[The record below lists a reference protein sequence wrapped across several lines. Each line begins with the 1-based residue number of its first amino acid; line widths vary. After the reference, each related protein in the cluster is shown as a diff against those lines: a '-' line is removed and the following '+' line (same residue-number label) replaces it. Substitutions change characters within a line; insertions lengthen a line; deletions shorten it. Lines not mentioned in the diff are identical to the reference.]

1 MSKLGLG
8 VIGCGNMG
16 ASLVTSAATLE
27 EARVVCVSD
36 VDEAK
41 GKELAGK
48 LSVDYDPDYRHM
60 LRREDVEAVLIA
72 SPPFLHP
79 EMAVAAAE
87 AGVHVFSEKPMS
99 PTLEGCD
106 AMIAAARKHG
116 VKLGIGLVCRFH
128 AAHTKVREIAQSGE
142 IGRPVCLMVH
152 RIGGGWGERWVAS
165 WRMKRAQSGG
175 TLMELNAHE
184 IDFLRFVLGD
194 VRRVY
199 AAGGNYREKGI
210 DFPDVA
216 LVSMTFASGAV
227 GSLHSSQV
235 SAVGGYGGRLDGT
248 EGSVTFPSMWGKDAA
263 LTIKRFDG
271 EVRTIP
277 IADIQVPSPVAEEI
291 RRFVEAVQRGE
302 EPPVGGAEGRAA
314 TEVALA
320 AYRSIETGQA
330 VELPLA

>member
-1 MSKLGLG
+1 MNKLGLG

-16 ASLVTSAATLE
+16 ASLATSAATLE
-27 EARVVCVSD
+27 NARVVCVSD

-48 LSVDYDPDYRHM
+48 LSVEYDPDYRHM

-72 SPPFLHP
+72 SPPFMHP

-106 AMIAAARKHG
+106 AMVAAAKQHG
-116 VKLGIGLVCRFH
+116 VKLGIGLVCRYH
-128 AAHTKVREIAQSGE
+128 ATHSKVREIALSGE
-142 IGRPVCLMVH
+142 IGKPVCMMVH
-152 RIGGGWGERWVAS
+152 RIGGGWGGVWVAH
-165 WRMKRAQSGG
+165 WRTKRAQSGG
-175 TLMELNAHE
+175 TLMEVNAHE

-210 DFPDVA
+210 DYPDVT

-227 GSLHSSQV
+227 GSLHSSHV

-248 EGSVTFPSMWGKDAA
+248 EGSVVFPSTWGKDAA

-271 EVRTIP
+271 EARTLP
-277 IADIQVPSPVAEEI
+277 IADIKVPSPVAEEI
-291 RRFVEAVQRGE
+291 RRFVEAVQKGE
-302 EPPVGGAEGRAA
+302 APPVGGAEGRAA

-330 VELPLA
+330 VELPL

>member
-16 ASLVTSAATLE
+16 ASLATSAATLDN
-27 EARVVCVSD
+27 AKVVCVSD

-60 LRREDVEAVLIA
+60 LKRGDVEAVLIA
-72 SPPFLHP
+72 SPPFMHP

-106 AMIAAARKHG
+106 AMIAAARRHG
-116 VKLGIGLVCRFH
+116 VRLGIGLVCRFH
-128 AAHTKVREIAQSGE
+128 ATHSKVREIALSGE
-142 IGRPVCLMVH
+142 IGRPVCLTVH
-152 RIGGGWGERWVAS
+152 RIGGGWGGTWVAH
-165 WRMKRAQSGG
+165 WRTKRAQSGG
-175 TLMELNAHE
+175 TLMEVNAHE
-184 IDFLRFVLGD
+184 IDFMRFVLGD

-210 DFPDVA
+210 DYPDVA

-227 GSLHSSQV
+227 GSLHSSHV

-248 EGSVTFPSMWGKDAA
+248 EGSVTFPAIWGKEAA
-263 LTIKRFDG
+263 LTVKRFDG
-271 EVRTIP
+271 EARALP
-277 IADIQVPSPVAEEI
+277 IAEIKVPSPVAEEI
-291 RRFVEAVQRGE
+291 RRFVEAVQNVE

-330 VELPLA
+330 VELPL

>member
-16 ASLVTSAATLE
+16 ASLATSAAMLDN
-27 EARVVCVSD
+27 AQVLCVSD

-48 LSVDYDPDYRHM
+48 LGVDYEPEYRRM
-60 LRREDVEAVLIA
+60 LGREDVEAVLIA
-72 SPPFLHP
+72 SPPFLHA

-106 AMIAAARKHG
+106 AMIAAAHEHG
-116 VKLGIGLVCRFH
+116 VRLGIGLVCHYH
-128 AAHTKVREIAQSGE
+128 AAHSQIREIACSGE
-142 IGRPVCLMVH
+142 IGTPVCMTVH
-152 RIGGGWGERWVAS
+152 RLGGGWGRVWEVS
-165 WRMKRAQSGG
+165 WRAKQALSGG
-175 TLMELNAHE
+175 TLMEVNAHE
-184 IDFLRFVLGD
+184 IDFMRWVLGD

-199 AAGGNYREKGI
+199 AAGGQYRERGT
-210 DFPDVA
+210 DYPDVA
-216 LVSMTFASGAV
+216 LVSLTFASGAV

-235 SAVGGYGGRLDGT
+235 SALGSYGGRLDGT
-248 EGSVTFPSMWGKDAA
+248 EGSVTFPAIWGRDAA

-271 EVRTIP
+271 EARTLP
-277 IADIQVPSPVAEEI
+277 IAEIAVPHPVAEEI
-291 RRFVEAVQRGE
+291 RRFVAAVQNGE

-320 AYRSIETGQA
+320 AYRSIETGEP
-330 VELPLA
+330 VTLPL